1 MRWDNLFDDLE
12 GQLEHELSAEE
23 TDLRAE
29 EERLRIGRLS
39 LHDRLAALAD
49 VPGGSQLLRVVLAG
63 GSTVTVRPVTFGKD
77 WLAGDLVGDVGRPQQ
92 CVLPLAGIVAV
103 LLAPAHVERSLAERP
118 EQPAR
123 VVDRIGL
130 AFVLRDLCRRRKAL
144 DLDTSAGTL
153 HGTIDRVGRD
163 HIDLAV
169 HPPGTV
175 RRGSEVSQV
184 RLVPLGQIQLVRLP

>member
-39 LHDRLAALAD
+39 LRDRLTGLSGARAT
-49 VPGGSQLLRVVLAG
+49 LLRVVLVAG
-63 GSTVTVRPVTFGKD
+63 EVVTVRPVTFGRD
-77 WLAGDLVGDVGRPQQ
+77 WLAGDLVGELSRSVQ
-92 CVLPLAGIVAV
+92 CVLPLAGIAAV
-103 LLAPAHVERSLAERP
+103 LVAPGDVERSLRALP
-118 EQPAR
+118 ESPAR
-123 VVDRIGL
+123 IVDRIGL
-130 AFVLRDLCRRRKAL
+130 AFVLRDLCRRRTAL
-144 DLDTSAGTL
+144 EIQTGAATL

-163 HIDLAV
+163 HVDLAV
-169 HPPGTV
+169 HPPGTL

-184 RLVPLGQIQLVRLP
+184 RLVPLGQIQLVRLS